1 MRGFIVIRSG
11 DVLAVIL
18 PAAAVHS
25 GHPPAA
31 VMVLLDV
38 NAAVNAHSHTL
49 DAHIHAPVVVAAL
62 LLDTTVT
69 AAVEAA
75 RSHSLVAATAAI
87 TVEP

>member
-1 MRGFIVIRSG
+1 MSGFIG

-18 PAAAVHS
+18 PAAAV
-25 GHPPAA
+25 
-31 VMVLLDV
+31 MVLLDV
-38 NAAVNAHSHTL
+38 DAAVNAHSHTL
-49 DAHIHAPVVVAAL
+49 DAHIHAPVVVAAV

-75 RSHSLVAATAAI
+75 RSHSLVAATVAT

>member
-1 MRGFIVIRSG
+1 MSGFIG

-38 NAAVNAHSHTL
+38 DAAVNAHSHTL
-49 DAHIHAPVVVAAL
+49 DAHIHAPDVVAAV

-69 AAVEAA
+69 VVTVTAAA
-75 RSHSLVAATAAI
+75 RSHPRVAATAAT

>member
-1 MRGFIVIRSG
+1 MSGFIG

-38 NAAVNAHSHTL
+38 DAAVNAHSHT
-49 DAHIHAPVVVAAL
+49 PRRENSEQV
-62 LLDTTVT
+62 
-69 AAVEAA
+69 
-75 RSHSLVAATAAI
+75 LVYCPSAI
-87 TVEP
+87 ESNRRGRA